1 MYAQRTSISGHLVQP
16 LRLFLLILALPPPSW
31 DPRLPLVIP
40 DFLVAP
46 LGLDTFS
53 AREAFPF
60 GWGFWFG

>member
-1 MYAQRTSISGHLVQP
+1 MYAQRTGIGGHLVQP
-16 LRLFLLILALPPPSW
+16 LCLFLPILALPSPSW

-40 DFLVAP
+40 YFLVAP

-60 GWGFWFG
+60 GWGFGFG